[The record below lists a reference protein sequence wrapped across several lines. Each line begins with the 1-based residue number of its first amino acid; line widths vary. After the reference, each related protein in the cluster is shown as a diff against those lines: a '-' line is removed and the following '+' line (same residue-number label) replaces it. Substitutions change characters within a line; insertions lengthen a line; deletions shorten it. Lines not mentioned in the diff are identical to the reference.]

1 MTQPGVT
8 DPKQQAFS
16 LHLAGASAEQISTAL
31 GIPIQDV
38 KAAISDELAARQP
51 GTTPDL
57 AQELERV
64 NALWRAI
71 YTKAVSG
78 DAEAGVLA
86 LRLAQ
91 HRADLNARAGTV
103 RPPAVP
109 PLEQPHVAVRTAW
122 QVLAGNA
129 THVAQVLVDIARYGS
144 NEGSRVT
151 AAIAVLDRVGISR
164 VERSEVAVHLL
175 DTSATAETG
184 TQQAGA
190 LVRKRLA
197 AIAARKATVIDA
209 D

>member
-1 MTQPGVT
+1 MSNQEV
-8 DPKQQAFS
+8 FS
-16 LHLAGASAEQISTAL
+16 LHLAGATPEQISGAL
-31 GIPIQDV
+31 NLPVTDV
-38 KAAISDELAARQP
+38 NQAISDELAARQP
-51 GTTPDL
+51 NTQIDI

-78 DAEAGVLA
+78 DANAGILA

-91 HRADLNARAGTV
+91 HRADLQARAGTI
-103 RPPAVP
+103 RPPVDT
-109 PLEQPHVAVRTAW
+109 PLQSPHVAVRTAW
-122 QVLAGNA
+122 QVLAGNSA
-129 THVAQVLVDIARYGS
+129 HVAQVLVDIARYGS

-175 DTSATAETG
+175 DTSATQA
-184 TQQAGA
+184 TQGKVPQGA
-190 LVRKRLA
+190 LVRQRLA
-197 AIAARKATVIDA
+197 AIAARKATVVDA